1 MHLFVFIFL
10 CMISI
15 HVYVPNSDT
24 VTAYQLG
31 QLDGFKKLLG
41 GGQQAPTGFQKLG
54 ITGINVVVTFCC
66 SVDQL

>member
-1 MHLFVFIFL
+1 
-10 CMISI
+10 MISI

-41 GGQQAPTGFQKLG
+41 GGQQAPTRFQKLG
-54 ITGINVVVTFCC
+54 TTGINVVVTFCC